1 MKGLL
6 CYHSQSGNTAL
17 VCRFLSQKLNQVDWD
32 LFDITTGNPPNLASY
47 AVVGF
52 ATWTYYLALPPFFEQ
67 FLDSLPTQTG
77 KPAFVLNTFGVM
89 PGQALYKMNQ
99 TLTAKGFNVLGGY
112 SFHAP
117 ESYPPYIAKGWHSL
131 EAPTA
136 KELGEF
142 STFCA
147 QLGEQL
153 ENLSAGMLPKNAKI
167 KLDLFSRLIQ
177 PYSESK
183 IRREM
188 EALSIDPVLCNQCGS
203 CLQACLYG
211 AIADAAPTPAFQPEK
226 CKGCWACFNHCPQ
239 KAIFSEKIQ
248 ASNQYPQPA
257 EALLAKLGG

>member
-32 LFDITTGNPPNLASY
+32 LFDITTGNPPKLASY

-52 ATWTYYLALPPFFEQ
+52 ASWTYYLALPPFFEQ
-67 FLDSLPTQTG
+67 FLGSLPTQTG

-89 PGQALYKMNQ
+89 SGQALYKMGQ
-99 TLTAKGFNVLGGY
+99 ILAAKGFNVFASY
-112 SFHAP
+112 SFHTP

-131 EAPTA
+131 EAPTP
-136 KELGEF
+136 KELAEF
-142 STFCA
+142 NTFCA
-147 QLGEQL
+147 QLEEQF
-153 ENLSAGMLPKNAKI
+153 EKISAEMPPKSAKI

-188 EALSIDPVLCNQCGS
+188 GNLSIDPFLCNQCGI
-203 CLQACLYG
+203 CLQTCLYG
-211 AIADAAPTPAFQPEK
+211 AIDDAVPLPAFKREK

-239 KAIFSEKIQ
+239 KAISTEKIQ
-248 ASNQYPQPA
+248 ANSQYGQPA
-257 EALLAKLGG
+257 EALLAKLAG